1 MFEPTY
7 TVEVRVGYTP
17 ETGGEINQFVESLV
31 RNYGGAS
38 TWEGRGGWL
47 PDRIHDA
54 DVEWDRIIFVSV
66 TFDAED
72 PNVDAGKLAGMM
84 TAVRFLAQEI
94 GEDAI
99 HVNLHETQSALV
111 WANDEGAR

>member
-7 TVEVRVGYTP
+7 TVEMRIGYTP
-17 ETGGEINQFVESLV
+17 ETGPDINEFVDALV
-31 RNYGGAS
+31 RNHGGVTSWQAQ
-38 TWEGRGGWL
+38 GGWL
-47 PDRIHDA
+47 PDRTHDA
-54 DVEWDRIIFVSV
+54 DVEWDLVIVVSV
-66 TFDAED
+66 TFAAEN
-72 PNVDAGKLAGMM
+72 PNADAGKLAGIV

>member
-7 TVEVRVGYTP
+7 TVEMRIGATP
-17 ETGGEINQFVESLV
+17 ETREEIIEFVEALV
-31 RNYGGAS
+31 RNYGGATTIVAS
-38 TWEGRGGWL
+38 GGWIDERTHEL
-47 PDRIHDA
+47 PI
-54 DVEWDRIIFVSV
+54 VWDEIQLVSV

-72 PNVDAGKLAGMM
+72 PNVDAIKLAGMM